1 MSTSNP
7 KATTSC
13 KDSALDF
20 LRLAASGAEGTAFE
34 RHVAA
39 EFRHH
44 NPAFAGDAESLM
56 RAMQENSLK
65 NPDKILEVRH
75 AVEEGDLV
83 AVHSLVRMRPGDPGI
98 AVVHLFR
105 FENGRIAEL
114 WDIAQPVPEKS
125 PNQHGMF

>member
-7 KATTSC
+7 KATTTR

-20 LRLAASGAEGTAFE
+20 LRLAASGNAPEAFAK
-34 RHVAA
+34 HVALQ
-39 EFRHH
+39 FRHH

-56 RAMQENSLK
+56 RAMQENAVK
-65 NPDKILEVRH
+65 NPDKVLEVRH

-83 AVHSLVRMRPGDPGI
+83 ALHSHVQMRPGDPGI

-105 FENGRIAEL
+105 FEHGRIAEL
-114 WDIAQPVPEKS
+114 WDIGQPVPEKS